1 MAHKEI
7 VMIHV
12 KKLAGDRYEV
22 TIAQKQTTVHKVTV
36 TSNDFQSLTGGNA
49 SVEELLTASFE
60 FLLERESN
68 TSILRTF
75 DLPVIG
81 RYFPE
86 YERAMRTRFEN

>member
-1 MAHKEI
+1 
-7 VMIHV
+7 MIHI
-12 KKLAGDRYEV
+12 KKFADDRYEV
-22 TIAQKQTTVHKVTV
+22 MVAQKQTTVHEVTV
-36 TSNDFQSLTGGNA
+36 TSNDYQSLTGGHA
-49 SVEELLTASFE
+49 SLEELLTASFE

-86 YERAMRTRFEN
+86 YERTMRKRFDR

>member
-1 MAHKEI
+1 
-7 VMIHV
+7 MIHV

-22 TIAQKQTTVHKVTV
+22 TVAQKQTTVHEVTV
-36 TSNDFQSLTGGNA
+36 ASNDYQSLTGGNA

-81 RYFPE
+81 SYFPE
-86 YERAMRTRFEN
+86 YERTMRTRFDK